1 MPQSRVI
8 FRIHAIQRMF
18 ERKITESDVRHVIE
32 TGEIIEDYPSDLP
45 YPSRLILGWQGNRPI
60 HIVIARNE
68 EAQEIIVITVY
79 EPDTNQWSEN
89 FRRRMK

>member
-68 EAQEIIVITVY
+68 EAQEIIV
-79 EPDTNQWSEN
+79 
-89 FRRRMK
+89 